1 MIKVTEEMENMN
13 NLVSGKEIE
22 LLIKILPERKLC
34 PDDLTSELQ
43 QTLKEEI
50 PIMLKVVQKIEG
62 RWILCLYN
70 HLKT

>member
-22 LLIKILPERKLC
+22 LLIKILPERKLF